1 MKTRVNVR
9 GWSRDLRLII
19 KASVKIEANT
29 GFSGFS
35 GFLGFSQRGML
46 FFPYKLA
53 FAFVVVVF
61 AVVVSVVVVV
71 VAAAAV
77 VVG

>member
-29 GFSGFS
+29 GFS

>member
-35 GFLGFSQRGML
+35 GFLGFSQRGIL

-61 AVVVSVVVVV
+61 FAVVVSVVVVV
-71 VAAAAV
+71 AAAV

>member
-9 GWSRDLRLII
+9 GWSRDLRLILT
-19 KASVKIEANT
+19 ASFKIEANT
-29 GFSGFS
+29 GFS

-53 FAFVVVVF
+53 FAFVVVV
-61 AVVVSVVVVV
+61 VSVVAAAVVV
-71 VAAAAV
+71 VAAAAAV